1 MSTIA
6 LVWRTSS
13 YSGTNG
19 GQCVQVAFGEQSVF
33 ISDSKYVGDVNQQP
47 MITLS
52 AVQWNAVLDLAL
64 SAQSGSVDTLTVDL
78 HQDGRAVR
86 VEAHAGREALRVT
99 GGGEQPLGLG
109 GVVPIV
115 ASASP
120 S

>member
-78 HQDGRAVR
+78 HQDGRADLIGDNRSGDVIKLQYTTKEWDAFMKG
-86 VEAHAGREALRVT
+86 VAD
-99 GGGEQPLGLG
+99 GEFAQP
-109 GVVPIV
+109 
-115 ASASP
+115 
-120 S
+120 